1 MMNKNFRSLC
11 VVCLIFVFITPEG
24 NSVIKN
30 DIVIKIGNSL
40 VTSIDIQNEIITNL
54 VLNKKEITQESINS
68 NKDSSVQSLVKKT
81 IKNNEINKYKIKN
94 YNNEDLKKYI
104 QRVAETFNTNTIG
117 LKNIFIKNN
126 INYNVFVENYK
137 TELLWNTLIYSIY
150 KNQINISKIEIANE
164 IETSVNK
171 KKTEYD
177 LSEIEISNFD
187 YNEDKLKE
195 VLELIKKEGFSSAAI
210 KYSIAPTA
218 EKGGRIGWIVGNTLS
233 KKYLKLVKKIDI
245 NGISLPITNSTS
257 VSIIKLNDIREE
269 ENDEEIGILRKKI
282 LLKKKNEKLD
292 LYSRSHLSN
301 LERSININFL

>member
-1 MMNKNFRSLC
+1 M
-11 VVCLIFVFITPEG
+11 
-24 NSVIKN
+24 
-30 DIVIKIGNSL
+30 
-40 VTSIDIQNEIITNL
+40 
-54 VLNKKEITQESINS
+54 
-68 NKDSSVQSLVKKT
+68 
-81 IKNNEINKYKIKN
+81 
-94 YNNEDLKKYI
+94 
-104 QRVAETFNTNTIG
+104 
-117 LKNIFIKNN
+117 
-126 INYNVFVENYK
+126 FVENYK

-150 KNQINISKIEIANE
+150 KNQINISKIEVTNE
-164 IETSVNK
+164 IETSVNQ

-187 YNEDKLKE
+187 YEAGKLKE
-195 VLELIKKEGFSSAAI
+195 VLELIKKKGFNSAAI

-301 LERSININFL
+301 LERSVNINFL

>member
-1 MMNKNFRSLC
+1 MNKNFRSLC

-30 DIVIKIGNSL
+30 NIVIKIGHSL

-54 VLNKKEITQESINS
+54 VLDKKEITQESINS
-68 NKDSSVQSLVKKT
+68 NKNLSIQNLVKKT

-104 QRVAETFNTNTIG
+104 QRVAKTFNTNTIG

-150 KNQINISKIEIANE
+150 KNQINISKIEVTNE
-164 IETSVNK
+164 IETSVNQ

-187 YNEDKLKE
+187 YEAGKLKE
-195 VLELIKKEGFSSAAI
+195 VLELIKKKGFNSAAI

-245 NGISLPITNSTS
+245 NGISLPIMNSTS
-257 VSIIKLNDIREE
+257 VSIIKLNDIREKG
-269 ENDEEIGILRKKI
+269 NDEEIEMLRKKI
-282 LLKKKNEKLD
+282 VLKKKNKKLD
-292 LYSRSHLSN
+292 LYSRSNLSN
-301 LERSININFL
+301 LERSVNINFL

>member
-54 VLNKKEITQESINS
+54 VLDKKEITQESINS
-68 NKDSSVQSLVKKT
+68 NKNLSIQNLVKKT

-104 QRVAETFNTNTIG
+104 QRVAKTFNTDTIG

-126 INYNVFVENYK
+126 INFNVFVENYK

>member
-1 MMNKNFRSLC
+1 MNKNFRNLC
-11 VVCLIFVFITPEG
+11 IVCLIFIFITPEG

-30 DIVIKIGNSL
+30 NIIIKIGNSL

-54 VLNKKEITQESINS
+54 VLDKKEITQESINS
-68 NKDSSVQSLVKKT
+68 NKNLSIQNLVKKT
-81 IKNNEINKYKIKN
+81 IKKNEINKYKIKN

-104 QRVAETFNTNTIG
+104 QRVAKTFNTNTIG

-150 KNQINISKIEIANE
+150 KNQINISKIEVTNE
-164 IETSVNK
+164 IETSVNQ

-187 YNEDKLKE
+187 YEAGKLKE
-195 VLELIKKEGFSSAAI
+195 VLELIKKKGFNSAAI

-245 NGISLPITNSTS
+245 NGISLPIMNSTS
-257 VSIIKLNDIREE
+257 VSIIKLNDIREK
-269 ENDEEIGILRKKI
+269 ENDEEIEMLRKKI
-282 LLKKKNEKLD
+282 VLKKKNEKLD

-301 LERSININFL
+301 LERSVNINFL